1 MRKILIG
8 VLSLFTV
15 SAFAQKTELG
25 FQAGDISSTFFNSDN
40 SNNNN
45 VNTSAISSYQ
55 VGATA
60 DFKLNQHFY
69 FQTGLTWIQKGSVKA
84 RSFIATSGNSTT
96 IKINYLELPANIAY
110 KFKLNK
116 NLKGFVG
123 GGLYLAMGISGN
135 DVGNNLVQ
143 GTGAIVPV
151 NNKVVFTTNQSVSLN
166 YTSVNPFELGYDAFG
181 GIEYKHFVAKLSYTK
196 GISKVETAPVKQYQN
211 QTYGI
216 SVGYEWVLK

>member
-25 FQAGDISSTFFNSDN
+25 FQAGYISSTFFNSDDYL
-40 SNNNN
+40 

-69 FQTGLTWIQKGSVKA
+69 FQTGLSWIQKGAQKLRNFQA
-84 RSFIATSGNSTT
+84 PTGESTT
-96 IKINYLELPANIAY
+96 IKINYLELPANLAY

-116 NLKGFVG
+116 DLKGFLG
-123 GGLYLAMGISGN
+123 FGLYLAGGISGN
-135 DVGNNLVQ
+135 DVGSALTSSGTIAVNRKVQ
-143 GTGAIVPV
+143 
-151 NNKVVFTTNQSVSLN
+151 FTTSESYSSS

-216 SVGYEWVLK
+216 SVGYEWDLK